1 MRLKEFTNSVKAGAA
16 RLLKR
21 REKRFLVRCAQ
32 EFLNKPLD
40 KTKPIN
46 MTEDVM
52 NVMVYLFKEKR
63 LEAAVD

>member
-1 MRLKEFTNSVKAGAA
+1 VSF
-16 RLLKR
+16 LKR
-21 REKRFLVRCAQ
+21 REKRFLVRWVQ

-40 KTKPIN
+40 KKKLIN

-63 LEAAVD
+63 AEAAVD